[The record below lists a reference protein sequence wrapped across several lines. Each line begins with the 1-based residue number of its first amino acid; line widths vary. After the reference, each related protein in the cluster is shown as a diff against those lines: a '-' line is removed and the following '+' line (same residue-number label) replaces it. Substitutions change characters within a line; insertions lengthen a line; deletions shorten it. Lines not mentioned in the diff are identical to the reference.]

1 MRRFSRIVSLVVL
14 AGMLGTAAGCYGSFN
29 LVKKVY
35 RWNGTFGDKWVNEI
49 GFLALNIVPVYG
61 IAGAIDALILNS
73 IEFWTGKN
81 PVQASI
87 DLPDQDAKFA
97 VNADGTLTLTSDDGR
112 TVTVV
117 ATSDGAEVRDADGVL
132 LARSVRSSDGVTIYS
147 PDGTALGSMSSTQIA
162 SLVE

>member
-1 MRRFSRIVSLVVL
+1 MRRFSRLVSLVVL

-49 GFLALNIVPVYG
+49 GFLALNIVPVYE
-61 IAGAIDALILNS
+61 IAGAIDVLILNS

-87 DLPDQDAKFA
+87 DLPDQDASMA
-97 VNADGTLTLTSDDGR
+97 MNEDGSLTLTSDNGTSVTIVR
-112 TVTVV
+112 TEE
-117 ATSDGAEVRDADGVL
+117 GAEARDADGHL
-132 LARSVRSSDGVTIYS
+132 LARSVRAADGVTIFS
-147 PDGTALGSMSSTQIA
+147 PEGEVLGAMNNAQIA